1 MKKLFKSYLI
11 IWAIFFVLF
20 QVLAFAGGA
29 LAGGY
34 AASFWVGYGFI
45 TLAFAGQLACGYFA
59 LKTDDRKKLFYNFSL
74 LTVSR
79 TGLILT
85 FVFGGLCMFI
95 PALPYWV
102 GVIVCAILLAF
113 SAVAVIKASTA
124 VELVSEI
131 DEKVKSQTL
140 FLKSLTADAEGLI
153 NRAKSDS
160 AREQCRK
167 VYEAARYS
175 DPMSH
180 DALAALE
187 GEITVKFAALT
198 EAVTADDA
206 ARVDELATTVTIL
219 LADRERKCK
228 LLK

>member
-34 AASFWVGYGFI
+34 TASFWVGYGFI

-131 DEKVKSQTL
+131 DEKVKTQTL

-153 NRAKSDS
+153 NCAKSDS
-160 AREQCRK
+160 VREQCRK

>member
-198 EAVTADDA
+198 EAVSADDA
-206 ARVDELATTVTIL
+206 AHVDELATTVTIL

>member
-11 IWAIFFVLF
+11 VWAILFALF

-34 AASFWVGYGFI
+34 TAAFWVGYGFI

-59 LKTDDRKKLFYNFSL
+59 LKADDAKKRFYNYSL
-74 LTVSR
+74 LSVSR
-79 TGLILT
+79 IGLILI
-85 FVFGGLCMFI
+85 FVLGGLCMFI

-102 GVIVCAILLAF
+102 GVIVCAVILAF
-113 SAVAVIKASTA
+113 TAIAVIKASTA
-124 VELVSEI
+124 AELVSEI
-131 DEKVKSQTL
+131 DEKVKTQTL

-153 NRAKSDS
+153 DRAKND
-160 AREQCRK
+160 AVRELCRK

-206 ARVDELATTVTIL
+206 ARADELANTVTIL

>member
-1 MKKLFKSYLI
+1 ML
-11 IWAIFFVLF
+11 
-20 QVLAFAGGA
+20 
-29 LAGGY
+29 
-34 AASFWVGYGFI
+34 
-45 TLAFAGQLACGYFA
+45 
-59 LKTDDRKKLFYNFSL
+59 
-74 LTVSR
+74 
-79 TGLILT
+79 
-85 FVFGGLCMFI
+85 I

-102 GVIVCAILLAF
+102 GVIVCAIVLAF

-131 DEKVKSQTL
+131 DEKVKTQTL

-153 NRAKSDS
+153 NRAKSES
-160 AREQCRK
+160 VREQCRK

-198 EAVTADDA
+198 EAVTADDT